1 MSELLRPFSLAELRQ
16 LDQGRRWRVDQR
28 IAGLDSLTPVQGSIQ
43 AVHHGTA
50 LEVTAAAETIIT
62 LCCDRCLQHFN
73 HPLRA
78 EVHELVELRGQ
89 GEGGLASIDDVSL
102 ELAREGMP
110 EGADLDDR
118 LDPSGS
124 FDPERWL
131 FEQLSLQLPLV
142 NRCGDDCPG
151 PATWSSEPTGGDPRW
166 AALAQLGLGAQA
178 SAGPGQALSQRSA
191 ERASVPPDGD
201 SQTPPGIPSHAT
213 ASPNDLEA

>member
-1 MSELLRPFSLAELRQ
+1 MSELLSPLPLAELRL
-16 LDQGRRWRVDQR
+16 LDQGRRWRFEQR
-28 IAGLDSLTPVQGSIQ
+28 IAGLESLTPVQGSIQ

-50 LEVTAAAETIIT
+50 LEVTAEAETIVT

-78 EVHELVELRGQ
+78 QVHELVELRGQ
-89 GEGGLASIDDVSL
+89 GDADSASFDDVSL

-118 LDPSGS
+118 LDPAGS

-131 FEQLSLQLPLV
+131 FEQLSLRLPLV

-166 AALAQLGLGAQA
+166 AALARLGLDAEA
-178 SAGPGQALSQRSA
+178 SGP
-191 ERASVPPDGD
+191 
-201 SQTPPGIPSHAT
+201 
-213 ASPNDLEA
+213 EA